1 VREAAAGDATRI
13 FLFGAISMELMRYA
27 DEHARLKEALEHWA
41 LSLGYTV
48 PHQSMQEEIRPD
60 VVLATPPNQGLILLG
75 YAKDAKNETAFSD
88 DSCTRIKSYM
98 ELFAGCYSGSG
109 NKIKGGHFVI
119 ATNTV
124 EAAQAWV
131 PILNQIANRAGIN
144 LADGEIRTFRVS
156 RFIDNQTWLI
166 YWRR

>member
-1 VREAAAGDATRI
+1 MYTALTGSATDATRI
-13 FLFGAISMELMRYA
+13 FRSGAISMESMRYS

-60 VVLATPPNQGLILLG
+60 VVLATPQ
-75 YAKDAKNETAFSD
+75 
-88 DSCTRIKSYM
+88 IKLCGAS
-98 ELFAGCYSGSG
+98 AH
-109 NKIKGGHFVI
+109 KIKGGHFAI

-131 PILNQIANRAGIN
+131 PILNQIANRTGIN
-144 LADGEIRTFRVS
+144 LADGEIRCEARPDSAPDS
-156 RFIDNQTWLI
+156 RIRKTLAKSTVYSTRLSAQRSKKLPNH
-166 YWRR
+166 